1 MGQTEECYQ
10 PEIVLN
16 LRFNLLL
23 YTRQQILEKKVRF
36 TAILLSYCL
45 NGAETTNQAFFVEAP
60 RPRNSVTHGLH
71 QLFKNSHSCQKD
83 TLKIN
88 FMRETAL
95 AKEYGIKIDCRILCN
110 MGHNRSK
117 YQLGLKCSSINHC
130 AALWS
135 GTHINNRLPGPPVW
149 LPTLWLTTVI
159 HNSQSDFHKNLN
171 STKVQH
177 FTLYLLLSWSW
188 NRGAKVWVQDLA
200 PRPPL
205 FLFGFLDLIQTAR
218 GTHHDVWQGGNDSF
232 LYLWYNFLLIHT
244 IATIPLPSSH
254 HDIHQSPL
262 RVVTV

>member
-1 MGQTEECYQ
+1 
-10 PEIVLN
+10 
-16 LRFNLLL
+16 
-23 YTRQQILEKKVRF
+23 
-36 TAILLSYCL
+36 
-45 NGAETTNQAFFVEAP
+45 
-60 RPRNSVTHGLH
+60 
-71 QLFKNSHSCQKD
+71 
-83 TLKIN
+83 
-88 FMRETAL
+88 MRETAL
-95 AKEYGIKIDCRILCN
+95 AKEYRNKIDCRILCN

-117 YQLGLKCSSINHC
+117 YQLGLKCSSINHS

-159 HNSQSDFHKNLN
+159 HNSQSDLHKNLH

-200 PRPPL
+200 PRPPYF
-205 FLFGFLDLIQTAR
+205 FLCFSNWSKQREGRIKMSGREVMTPFYIFDIT
-218 GTHHDVWQGGNDSF
+218 F
-232 LYLWYNFLLIHT
+232 FLIHT